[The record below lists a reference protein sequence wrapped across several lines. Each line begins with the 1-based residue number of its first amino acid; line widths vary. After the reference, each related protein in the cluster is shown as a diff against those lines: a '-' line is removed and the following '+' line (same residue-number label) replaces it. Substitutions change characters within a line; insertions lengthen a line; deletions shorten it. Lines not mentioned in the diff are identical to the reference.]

1 MYYGQ
6 ENDPDYIM
14 HFGVKGMKWGVRRSA
29 KSADI
34 EGVGAG
40 GGDVG
45 EDEEERKRKQKE
57 LQEIAAAIIEK
68 GEEIG
73 MKVDKSIYKISQ
85 NIKNDRLVEALSKVA
100 KQSANNFKNGA
111 NDIRRHVGILTYTER
126 KAKEKREEDRLR
138 KKFGVTRVRVDKKTV
153 F

>member
-6 ENDPDYIM
+6 ENDPDYIT
-14 HFGVKGMKWGVRRSA
+14 HFGVKGMKWGVRRSK
-29 KSADI
+29 KSDDI

-40 GGDVG
+40 GDVN

-57 LQEIAAAIIEK
+57 LQELAAAIIEK

-73 MKVDKSIYKISQ
+73 MKVDKSIYKTLQ
-85 NIKNDRLVEALSKVA
+85 NIKNDRFVEALSKVA
-100 KQSANNFKNGA
+100 KQSTKNFKNGA
-111 NDIRRHVGILTYTER
+111 NDIRRHVGILTYSER